1 LYGSETWCLTK
12 EDIRKLEAMEMWIW
26 RKSER
31 ITWTDHITN
40 DEVLERV
47 QEKRQLINLIKERQA
62 KWIGHVMRSDTLLK
76 DILEG
81 RTKGKKQWQAK
92 TENVRL
98 DDGEGQWTHI
108 SRAEG
113 DGTVSRNMEK
123 MVSGTCPWA
132 ENLKKKK
139 CFCP

>member
-1 LYGSETWCLTK
+1 MTK

>member
-1 LYGSETWCLTK
+1 MMK
-12 EDIRKLEAMEMWIW
+12 
-26 RKSER
+26 
-31 ITWTDHITN
+31 
-40 DEVLERV
+40 
-47 QEKRQLINLIKERQA
+47 LIKERQA
-62 KWIGHVMRSDTLLK
+62 KWIGHVMRSDTLLRYF
-76 DILEG
+76 G
-81 RTKGKKQWQAK
+81 RQNKRKKAKWQAK

-108 SRAEG
+108 SGAEG

-139 CFCP
+139 NW